1 MWRFLNSIE
10 QRINVLLYILE
21 NWVSVSIGQYVA
33 PISHWIHRL
42 KNAAHFDILANNL
55 LITSAD
61 FLLVK
66 TKLLTISYEQSPA
79 YTEKPARQRRPSRT
93 RTRFNKK
100 KERVRRD
107 WESKAKRVRRREEGG
122 CRMEARRRAGWY
134 WARRVLRRV
143 GSNENSAASNEFVSS
158 VGGKSASEA
167 AEGRTSARVVAFA
180 IERDRGRMLENRW
193 ARKRTTWRKT
203 GIEKDTRFSGL
214 VAERDAAACCRTSL
228 GRGKRGILVKGGE
241 TAADRGHGRRGEVA
255 INKYT
260 ENRQGERERESG
272 RSSHEEAAR
281 EREKDRGWKRRV
293 ERSAR
298 RVCPTVGPFLR
309 PQSPHES
316 NRRSFSRYR
325 ERKKAGQGYDGT
337 RLRESKRGTRQRRL
351 WREALVEK
359 TGATEQTGRGE
370 RERERERDG
379 IQGCEERSRKREEGQ
394 RRVGSRRWGNEINEI
409 PSNAM
414 EPRIEEEPFAK
425 GTHEHYCLANSELPR
440 SFVSTEFLADEE
452 SANRLDVV
460 R

>member
-1 MWRFLNSIE
+1 
-10 QRINVLLYILE
+10 
-21 NWVSVSIGQYVA
+21 
-33 PISHWIHRL
+33 
-42 KNAAHFDILANNL
+42 
-55 LITSAD
+55 
-61 FLLVK
+61 
-66 TKLLTISYEQSPA
+66 
-79 YTEKPARQRRPSRT
+79 
-93 RTRFNKK
+93 
-100 KERVRRD
+100 
-107 WESKAKRVRRREEGG
+107 
-122 CRMEARRRAGWY
+122 MEARRRAGWY

-228 GRGKRGILVKGGE
+228 GRGKRGILVKRGE

-260 ENRQGERERESG
+260 ENRQGERERERVVDRATKRRREKEKKIG
-272 RSSHEEAAR
+272 G
-281 EREKDRGWKRRV
+281 EREGWRGALVASVRPSV
-293 ERSAR
+293 RSCVPKAPTNLTDAR
-298 RVCPTVGPFLR
+298 SLAT
-309 PQSPHES
+309 E
-316 NRRSFSRYR
+316 R
-325 ERKKAGQGYDGT
+325 ERKRDRDTMERDYG
-337 RLRESKRGTRQRRL
+337 RVREVRGREGSGERL
-351 WREALVEK
+351 WLKRQGQLNKQGE
-359 TGATEQTGRGE
+359 E
-370 RERERERDG
+370 RERETDG
-379 IQGCEERSRKREEGQ
+379 IQGWEERSRKREEGQ

>member
-1 MWRFLNSIE
+1 MWRFLNLIE

-21 NWVSVSIGQYVA
+21 NSVSVSIEQYVA
-33 PISHWIHRL
+33 SISHWIHRL
-42 KNAAHFDILANNL
+42 KNAPHFDILGSVANNL
-55 LITSAD
+55 LIASPN

-66 TKLLTISYEQSPA
+66 TKLLIISYEQPPA
-79 YTEKPARQRRPSRT
+79 YSEKPARQRRPSRT

-100 KERVRRD
+100 KEGVRRD
-107 WESKAKRVRRREEGG
+107 WESKAKRVRRREERG

-167 AEGRTSARVVAFA
+167 AEGRTSARVVAFT

-325 ERKKAGQGYDGT
+325 ERERKRDRDTMERDYG
-337 RLRESKRGTRQRRL
+337 RVREVRGREGSGERL
-351 WREALVEK
+351 WLKRQGQLNK
-359 TGATEQTGRGE
+359 QGEQ
-370 RERERERDG
+370 REREMGYRDA
-379 IQGCEERSRKREEGQ
+379 
-394 RRVGSRRWGNEINEI
+394 RRGPENARRDNVASGRGGE
-409 PSNAM
+409 AT
-414 EPRIEEEPFAK
+414 K
-425 GTHEHYCLANSELPR
+425 
-440 SFVSTEFLADEE
+440 
-452 SANRLDVV
+452 
-460 R
+460 